1 MADGELV
8 LKLDDETARRL
19 KAAADSAGQSVAVYA
34 ADLIT
39 HGLIVDWAE
48 DLRRFEEYDR
58 TGEYI
63 SLEEGLTYFRDAVE
77 ERLTSRK

>member
-19 KAAADSAGQSVAVYA
+19 EAAAASAGQSVAAYA
-34 ADLIT
+34 TDLIA
-39 HGLIVDWAE
+39 HGLADDWAE

-63 SLEEGLTYFRDAVE
+63 SLEEGLTFFRDAVE
-77 ERLTSRK
+77 ERLAGRK